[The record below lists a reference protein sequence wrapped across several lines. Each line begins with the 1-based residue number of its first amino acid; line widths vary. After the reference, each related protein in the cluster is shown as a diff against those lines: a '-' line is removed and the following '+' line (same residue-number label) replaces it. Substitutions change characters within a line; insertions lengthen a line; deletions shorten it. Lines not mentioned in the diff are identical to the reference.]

1 MRQDSHLIFEGWKDK
16 VLPTA
21 LGVSLGL
28 GIPAGIK
35 KSLDS
40 GELSHQEKIDR
51 ASSIFQ
57 SAIVLADMPI
67 ENAAELYVNLTAEV
81 PLEDYK
87 KLKAGLEQF
96 SKTLPSLDKRKK
108 AEDLQTEIDYKIKE
122 YYIDRWSEKDED
134 AEKVVTQ
141 PYLNNANNEEVL
153 TQYQQSWQGAGGGF
167 GKGYKTKGGTNVP
180 KALG

>member
-1 MRQDSHLIFEGWKDK
+1 MRQDSHLIYEGWKDK
-16 VLPTA
+16 VLPAALA
-21 LGVSLGL
+21 LGV
-28 GIPAGIK
+28 GIPTSVQVGR
-35 KSLDS
+35 SLKP
-40 GELSHQEKIDR
+40 GELSDKEKLDR

-67 ENAAELYVNLTAEV
+67 ETAADLYVNLTAEV

-87 KLKAGLEQF
+87 KMKTGLQRF
-96 SKTLPSLDKRKK
+96 SKTLPNVVDRKK
-108 AEDLQTEIDYKIKE
+108 ADDLQTEIDFRIKK
-122 YYIDRWSEKDED
+122 YYVDRWSEKDED
-134 AEKVVTQ
+134 AEKVMTQ